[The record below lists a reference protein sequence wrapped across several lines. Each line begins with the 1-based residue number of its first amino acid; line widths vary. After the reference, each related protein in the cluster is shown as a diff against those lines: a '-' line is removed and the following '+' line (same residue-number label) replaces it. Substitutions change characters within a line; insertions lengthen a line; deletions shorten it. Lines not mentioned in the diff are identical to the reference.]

1 MTVLMVLAVWFVVS
15 VPVSI
20 AVGCLLKSRG
30 GPELIGMVGSDAL
43 YVRSD
48 GRLARVPLVEPV
60 SR

>member
-30 GPELIGMVGSDAL
+30 GPELIGMVGSDAV
-43 YVRSD
+43 YVRPD
-48 GRLARVPLVEPV
+48 GRLTRVPLGVPAA
-60 SR
+60 R